1 MSTGKPLEA
10 SIQQPQPQPKG
21 SPQAGGGL
29 SRFLT
34 TENMMLTP
42 AIVVLAT
49 VSIFPFLY
57 LIYASFM
64 DFSLAID
71 DPTFAGL
78 RNWIRLVKDP
88 LIHHSWYITVIY
100 AVAGLAIEVVL
111 GVGVALLLYATP
123 WGRNL
128 FVTLWML
135 PIFVAPIVA
144 GLLSWFLLNSSYGLY
159 AWVLQSMGIHTDIF
173 GTVGTALPAVIM
185 VDVWEWTP
193 LITLIVLSGLQSLPT
208 EPLEAAE
215 VDGASYFQKLRY
227 VILPLSARIIVVALL
242 IRSMDIMRFIDTI
255 FITTAGGPAD
265 STKIIG
271 LRLFDVAFRFMDIGF
286 AAAIGL
292 SMLLVTTLLGKAFIR
307 VMYGREQ

>member
-1 MSTGKPLEA
+1 MP
-10 SIQQPQPQPKG
+10 QPQPQPKAA
-21 SPQAGGGL
+21 PKAGGRFARLL
-29 SRFLT
+29 S
-34 TENMMLTP
+34 TENVMLTP
-42 AIVVLAT
+42 AILVLAA

-57 LIYASFM
+57 LIYASVMNFALGM
-64 DFSLAID
+64 D

-88 LIHHSWYITVIY
+88 LVLQSWKVTAMY
-100 AVAGLAIEVVL
+100 AISGLALEVLL
-111 GVGVALLLYATP
+111 GVGIALLLYATP
-123 WGRNL
+123 WGRNV

-135 PIFVAPIVA
+135 PIFVAPVVA
-144 GLLSWFLLNSSYGLY
+144 GLLGWFMLNSSYGLY
-159 AWVLQSMGIHTDIF
+159 AWVLQMLGVHTDIF
-173 GTVGTALPAVIM
+173 GTVSTALPAVILI
-185 VDVWEWTP
+185 DVWEWTP

-215 VDGASYFQKLRY
+215 VDGATYFQKLRY
-227 VILPLSARIIVVALL
+227 VILPLSSRIIVVALL

-271 LRLFDVAFRFMDIGF
+271 LRLFDVAFRFMDIGY

-292 SMLLVTTLLGKAFIR
+292 SMLFVTTLLGNAFVK
-307 VMYGREQ
+307 VMYGRE

>member
-1 MSTGKPLEA
+1 M
-10 SIQQPQPQPKG
+10 PQPQPKG
-21 SPQAGGGL
+21 APSAGGRL
-29 SRFLT
+29 ARFFT
-34 TENMMLTP
+34 TENMMLAP
-42 AIVVLAT
+42 AMLVLAS

-57 LIYASFM
+57 LIYASLM

-71 DPTFAGL
+71 NPTFAGF
-78 RNWIRLVKDP
+78 RNWLRLVKDP
-88 LIHHSWYITVIY
+88 LIFQSWKVTIVY
-100 AVAGLAIEVVL
+100 AVTGLGLELIL
-111 GVGVALLLYATP
+111 GVGIALLLYAAP

-135 PIFVAPIVA
+135 PIFVAPVVA
-144 GLLSWFLLNSSYGLY
+144 GLLGWFLLNSSYGLY
-159 AWVLQSMGIHTDIF
+159 AWVLQQFGVHTDIF
-173 GTVGTALPAVIM
+173 GTVATALPAVILI
-185 VDVWEWTP
+185 DVWEWTP

-215 VDGASYFQKLRY
+215 VDGATYWQKLRY
-227 VILPLSARIIVVALL
+227 IILPLSFRIIVVALL

-292 SMLLVTTLLGKAFIR
+292 SMLVVTIFLGKAFIR
-307 VMYGREQ
+307 VMYGRE